1 MAHHGRD
8 KVLCINNK
16 FRRAIVETVNK
27 ENLLEELKKL
37 NVGETLFISIDKDI
51 SNTIQLLFIKVQSY
65 NNLFMSYIN
74 NTIQEA
80 NKFNLDAFLEKYAEA
95 NQEIEL
101 FKSDMLKKYL
111 DNAYEYFMVNKF
123 FYNFNYD
130 LNVLQIRKV
139 GRNKI
144 ND

>member
-1 MAHHGRD
+1 M
-8 KVLCINNK
+8 
-16 FRRAIVETVNK
+16 ETVNK

-51 SNTIQLLFIKVQSY
+51 SNIIQLLFIKVQSY

-80 NKFNLDAFLEKYAEA
+80 NKFNLDAFLEKYAKA

-101 FKSDMLKKYL
+101 LKSHMLKRYL
-111 DNAYEYFMVNKF
+111 GNAYEYFIANKF

-139 GRNKI
+139 GGNKI

>member
-1 MAHHGRD
+1 M
-8 KVLCINNK
+8 
-16 FRRAIVETVNK
+16 ETVNK

>member
-1 MAHHGRD
+1 MAGTRCC
-8 KVLCINNK
+8 VSIGGV
-16 FRRAIVETVNK
+16 IGGVIMETVNK
-27 ENLLEELKKL
+27 ENLLGKLKKL

-51 SNTIQLLFIKVQSY
+51 SNTIQLLFIKVESY

-80 NKFNLDAFLEKYAEA
+80 NKFNLDAFLEKYAKV

-101 FKSDMLKKYL
+101 LKSDMLKRYL
-111 DNAYEYFMVNKF
+111 GNAYEYFIASKF